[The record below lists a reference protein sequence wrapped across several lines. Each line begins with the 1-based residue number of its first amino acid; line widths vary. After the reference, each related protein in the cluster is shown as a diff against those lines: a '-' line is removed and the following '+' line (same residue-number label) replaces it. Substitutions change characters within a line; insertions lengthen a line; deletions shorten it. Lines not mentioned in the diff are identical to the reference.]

1 MSSLKQKELQ
11 KFKTRLIEMR
21 EELTKNI
28 KGSTEEVRRPDES
41 KGYSQHQAD
50 EGTDDFDRSLSLN
63 LTTREYEMVQNINH
77 ALERIEEGAYGICEI
92 TGKEIPLA
100 RLEAIPYATTTR
112 EAQEM
117 IERGQI

>member
-1 MSSLKQKELQ
+1 MPLKAKDLEQLKA
-11 KFKTRLIEMR
+11 RLNEMR
-21 EELTKNI
+21 DELTKVL
-28 KGSTEEVRRPDES
+28 KGSAEEVRRPDES

-50 EGTDDFDRSLSLN
+50 EGTDDFDRTISLN
-63 LTTREYEMVQNINH
+63 LTTREYEMLQNIDR
-77 ALERIEEGAYGICEI
+77 ALERMKEGTYGICEV
-92 TGKEIPLA
+92 TGKEIPLP

>member
-1 MSSLKQKELQ
+1 MPLKQKELQ
-11 KFKTRLIEMR
+11 KMKQRLMELR
-21 EELTKNI
+21 EELTQNL

-50 EGTDDFDRSLSLN
+50 EGTDDFDRSISLN
-63 LTTREYEMVQNINH
+63 LTTREYETLQSIDRAIM
-77 ALERIEEGAYGICEI
+77 RIEEGTYGVCEV
-92 TGKEIPLA
+92 TGKDIPLA
-100 RLEAIPYATTTR
+100 RLEALPYTTTTR